1 MLVCN
6 GKHQYQ
12 ARDDLE
18 AFLGKRSADFVSWYV
33 CLFPSPRPPP
43 SSSSINQSICLSFLC
58 VGYGVFSSIVLVNL
72 IHRLLL
78 LLYQIRYMLHLSL
91 PKITMHFPPPS
102 HWYIICIHLHF
113 AFCILHHTTKNY
125 IFFFNVQTKKE
136 TCIHSINK
144 SNSKVGKPRT
154 IIKIIISTLDFFFFF
169 NKFICLT
176 YVCISACIFHL

>member
-1 MLVCN
+1 MYEKTNKQQEYITVLVCN

-33 CLFPSPRPPP
+33 CLLPSPRPPP
-43 SSSSINQSICLSFLC
+43 STSSINQSICLSFLC

-78 LLYQIRYMLHLSL
+78 LLYQIRCMLHLSL

-113 AFCILHHTTKNY
+113 ASHYQKLY
-125 IFFFNVQTKKE
+125 IFFLMCRPKRKPAFTL
-136 TCIHSINK
+136 SINLI
-144 SNSKVGKPRT
+144 PRLA
-154 IIKIIISTLDFFFFF
+154 SQEL
-169 NKFICLT
+169 
-176 YVCISACIFHL
+176 

>member
-1 MLVCN
+1 MSPSLA
-6 GKHQYQ
+6 Q
-12 ARDDLE
+12 AS
-18 AFLGKRSADFVSWYV
+18 FFSF
-33 CLFPSPRPPP
+33 FFFF
-43 SSSSINQSICLSFLC
+43 NQSIFLSFLC

-91 PKITMHFPPPS
+91 PKIPMHFPPPS
-102 HWYIICIHLHF
+102 HWYMHSFAFRILHF

-125 IFFFNVQTKKE
+125 IYIFFNVQTKKE

-154 IIKIIISTLDFFFFF
+154 IIKIIISTLDFFFFL

-176 YVCISACIFHL
+176 YVYISACIFHL